1 VTRETFERQLDELES
16 AVLELGEAVTVRLRR
31 AVTAIERHDRQL
43 ARTVLEGDHEI
54 NERYLA
60 LESDCIDLFALQQPV
75 AGDLRFVAA
84 SFKILTDLERIADL
98 AANLG
103 SYVVDLRTDS
113 LPEVELVD
121 IGQLAGDM
129 LEDALSAFVTG
140 DPDRCHHVAERDDEL
155 DARCERAAD
164 RIIRDLV
171 ERDPLVS
178 GVDTERLLAQVHRL
192 LLMIRDLERV
202 GDHAV
207 NIAAR
212 TLYMVEGDDRLL
224 Y

>member
-1 VTRETFERQLDELES
+1 VTRDTFEQQLDELES
-16 AVLELGEAVTVRLRR
+16 SVLELGEAATVRLRR
-31 AVTAIERHDRQL
+31 AVTAIETHDRAL
-43 ARTVLEGDHEI
+43 ARTVMEGDHEI
-54 NERYLA
+54 NERYLE

-75 AGDLRFVAA
+75 ASDLRFVTA

-98 AANLG
+98 AANIG
-103 SYVVDLRTDS
+103 SYVVELETET
-113 LPEVELVD
+113 LTEVALVD

-129 LEDALSAFVTG
+129 LEEALSAYVTG
-140 DPDRCHHVAERDDEL
+140 DADRCHHVAERDDEL
-155 DARCERAAD
+155 DGLCERAAD

-171 ERDPLVS
+171 ERDPLEPE
-178 GVDTERLLAQVHRL
+178 VDTERLLAQVHRL

-212 TLYMVEGDDRLL
+212 TLYMVESDDQLL